1 MAYKD
6 EYEVARLHS
15 DPKFWERLRTQFSG
29 DFKVKFH
36 LAPPMLP
43 GRDASGRPKKR
54 EFGQWMLPVFRVL
67 KSFKGLR
74 GTAFDPFGYF
84 PERRM
89 ERRLIEDYRALIEMI
104 LVQVKQ
110 SNLSTAIELA
120 GAAYDI
126 RGYGPVKDASVEE
139 YAARREQLVAAL
151 DAPPIAAAKQAEVA
165 PA

>member
-67 KSFKGLR
+67 KSLKGLR

-89 ERRLIEDYRALIEMI
+89 ERRLIEEYRTLVEMI
-104 LVQVKQ
+104 LDRLDR
-110 SNLSTAIELA
+110 SNLNTAIELA

-126 RGYGPVKDASVEE
+126 RGYGRSEE
-139 YAARREQLVAAL
+139 HTSELQSLMR
-151 DAPPIAAAKQAEVA
+151 IS
-165 PA
+165 